1 MTMPALPE
9 SQRPAA
15 GMSGTV
21 LITGAATG
29 IGALAARSLA
39 SRGHTV
45 YASMRDPD
53 GADAER
59 VAALRKGADGEM
71 RTLELDVLE
80 YLVGPFMH
88 RGAECPAAAAQR
100 RSRCW
105 LTSRPA

>member
-1 MTMPALPE
+1 MTTPALPE

-15 GMSGTV
+15 GMSGRAV
-21 LITGAATG
+21 LITG
-29 IGALAARSLA
+29 
-39 SRGHTV
+39 
-45 YASMRDPD
+45 
-53 GADAER
+53 
-59 VAALRKGADGEM
+59 KGADGEM

-100 RSRCW
+100 RSRYW